1 MGRSCGRAAH
11 NKSKEEIILGSIAII
26 IEYGII
32 LAVVSAV
39 AYFVVKK
46 AVKDALDEHEKGRK

>member
-1 MGRSCGRAAH
+1 MM
-11 NKSKEEIILGSIAII
+11 GSIAII
-26 IEYGII
+26 IENGII

>member
-1 MGRSCGRAAH
+1 M
-11 NKSKEEIILGSIAII
+11 EIIAITI
-26 IEYGII
+26 KYGII

-46 AVKDALDEHEKGRK
+46 AVKDALDEREKDRK

>member
-1 MGRSCGRAAH
+1 M
-11 NKSKEEIILGSIAII
+11 EMIAII
-26 IEYGII
+26 MKYGII

-46 AVKDALDEHEKGRK
+46 AVKDALDEREKGRE

>member
-1 MGRSCGRAAH
+1 MM
-11 NKSKEEIILGSIAII
+11 EIIAII
-26 IEYGII
+26 IKYGII

-46 AVKDALDEHEKGRK
+46 AVKDALNEREKGRK